1 MGSRERPSRGP
12 GRSPGLVWS
21 WGFQMSSGGR
31 ILLVLTMLA
40 SPACVAQQ
48 GDESVGEGGWLRGT
62 SSQKF
67 EVIAA
72 QLRGFDVAMVET
84 GHRYQELVAAGRAEN
99 WDYAAYQAGKIRTAI
114 ESGLQRRPKRAES
127 AQSFLTIVLPALE
140 EAVAERDRA
149 LFDRRLG
156 ALTSAC
162 NACHEAEQV
171 SFVRVAPPEPGFSF
185 AGPAVAPP
193 PDPAGPADGRRRP

>member
-1 MGSRERPSRGP
+1 MSNGG
-12 GRSPGLVWS
+12 GL
-21 WGFQMSSGGR
+21 
-31 ILLVLTMLA
+31 LLVVATLA
-40 SPACVAQQ
+40 SAACAAPPA
-48 GDESVGEGGWLRGT
+48 DHPVGEGGWLRGT
-62 SSQKF
+62 ASQKF

-72 QLRGFDVAMVET
+72 QLRGFDRAMVET

-99 WDYAAYQAGKIRTAI
+99 WDYAAYQAAKIRTAI
-114 ESGLQRRPKRAES
+114 ESGFERRPKRARS

-140 EAVAERDRA
+140 EAVAEHDRE

-185 AGPAVAPP
+185 AGPPVSPAA
-193 PDPAGPADGRRRP
+193 DPAGPADRRRRP

>member
-1 MGSRERPSRGP
+1 
-12 GRSPGLVWS
+12 
-21 WGFQMSSGGR
+21 MSNGGR
-31 ILLVLTMLA
+31 LLAVVATLA
-40 SPACVAQQ
+40 SAACAAPPSDQPA
-48 GDESVGEGGWLRGT
+48 GEGGWLRGAA
-62 SSQKF
+62 SQKF

-72 QLRGFDVAMVET
+72 QLRGFDRAMVET

-99 WDYAAYQAGKIRTAI
+99 WDYAAYQAAKIRTAI
-114 ESGLQRRPKRAES
+114 ESGLERRPKRAAS

>member
-1 MGSRERPSRGP
+1 
-12 GRSPGLVWS
+12 
-21 WGFQMSSGGR
+21 MSSGGR
-31 ILLVLTMLA
+31 ILLVLTVLG
-40 SPACVAQQ
+40 SACVAQQ

-84 GHRYQELVAAGRAEN
+84 GHRYRELVSAGRAEN

-114 ESGLQRRPKRAES
+114 ENGLQRRPKRAES

-140 EAVAERDRA
+140 EAVAQRDRA

-171 SFVRVAPPEPGFSF
+171 PFVHVAPPEPGFSF
-185 AGPAVAPP
+185 AGPAVAAAGIPP
-193 PDPAGPADGRRRP
+193 GSEDGRRRP